1 MADEVLQGRKIAF
14 LAADGV
20 EQVELTRPW
29 EVLRAAG
36 ATLCLV
42 SVERGRIQAVN
53 DMDKADTFEVDKTA
67 AEIHARDYD
76 ALVIPG
82 GVMSPD
88 TLRMDKDAVRLVRE
102 FMEMNYP
109 VAAVCH
115 GPWLLVE
122 AGAVKGRT
130 LTSWPSLRTDI
141 ENAGGEWVDKMVQVD
156 QRLVT
161 SRKPEDLP
169 AFCAKI
175 VEVFSD
181 AMVNEMVDEA
191 SEESFPASDA
201 PAWGG
206 SSARPTGGSRV
217 EPPQPDAR

>member
-1 MADEVLQGRKIAF
+1 MADEVLHGRKVAF

-29 EVLRAAG
+29 EVLTAAG
-36 ATLCLV
+36 AKLCLV
-42 SVERGRIQAVN
+42 SSKRGRIQAVN
-53 DMDKADTFEVDKTA
+53 RMDKADTFEVDKTA

-88 TLRMDKDAVRLVRE
+88 TLRTDRDAVRLVRE
-102 FMEMNYP
+102 FMELNYP

-122 AGAVKGRT
+122 AGAVRGRT

-169 AFCAKI
+169 AFCAKV
-175 VEVFSD
+175 VEVFAD
-181 AMVNEMVDEA
+181 AMVNEAVDEA
-191 SEESFPASDA
+191 SEESFPASDP

-206 SSARPTGGSRV
+206 STTRPSGGSS
-217 EPPQPDAR
+217 EPTRPDAR

>member
-1 MADEVLQGRKIAF
+1 
-14 LAADGV
+14 
-20 EQVELTRPW
+20 
-29 EVLRAAG
+29 
-36 ATLCLV
+36 
-42 SVERGRIQAVN
+42 
-53 DMDKADTFEVDKTA
+53 MDKAERFNVDA
-67 AEIHARDYD
+67 VASELHAHDFD

-82 GVMSPD
+82 GVASPD
-88 TLRMDKDAVRLVRE
+88 ALRLDKDAVRLVRE
-102 FMEMNYP
+102 FIELNYP

-122 AGAVKGRT
+122 ADAVQGRT

-141 ENAGGEWVDKMVQVD
+141 ENAGGEWVDKIVQVD

-161 SRKPEDLP
+161 SRKPDDLP

-175 VEVFSD
+175 LDVFAD
-181 AMVNEMVDEA
+181 AMVNEAVDEA

-206 SSARPTGGSRV
+206 STARPAGGSPR
-217 EPPQPDAR
+217 EERPEAR

>member
-1 MADEVLQGRKIAF
+1 MAHEVLQGRKIAF

-36 ATLCLV
+36 AKLCLV
-42 SVERGRIQAVN
+42 SSKGGQIQAVN
-53 DMDKADTFEVDKTA
+53 HMDRADTFPVDKTA
-67 AEIHARDYD
+67 AEIQARDYD

-102 FMEMNYP
+102 FMELNYP

-122 AGAVKGRT
+122 ADAVQGRT
-130 LTSWPSLRTDI
+130 LTSWASLRTDI

-175 VEVFSD
+175 LEVFAD
-181 AMVNEMVDEA
+181 AMVDELVDEA

-206 SSARPTGGSRV
+206 STARPTGGASA
-217 EPPQPDAR
+217 EPPGPDAR

>member
-1 MADEVLQGRKIAF
+1 MPKRSTWDVLS
-14 LAADGV
+14 
-20 EQVELTRPW
+20 
-29 EVLRAAG
+29 AAG
-36 ATLCLV
+36 AQLCLV
-42 SVERGRIQAVN
+42 STRRGQVQAVN
-53 DMDKADTFEVDKTA
+53 HMDKADVFPVDKTT

-88 TLRMDKDAVRLVRE
+88 ALRLDKDAVRLVLE
-102 FMEMNYP
+102 FMELNYP

-122 AGAVKGRT
+122 ANAVRGRT

-141 ENAGGEWVDKMVQVD
+141 ENAGGEWVDRMVQVD
-156 QRLVT
+156 QRLIT

-181 AMVNEMVDEA
+181 AMVNEAVDEA
-191 SEESFPASDA
+191 SEESFPASDP

-206 SSARPTGGSRV
+206 SASRPAGGPAESPRPEAR
-217 EPPQPDAR
+217 